1 MVATLDRTN
10 IQSLLFEPHRCEHS
24 RHFLF
29 RFDDRQG
36 GKKFLA
42 GLHPRVSHG
51 GTDLAAAQGS
61 FINIGVSWAGLGK
74 LGAFDALGG
83 VSEAGKFFYFDF
95 TDTPDTNSLGAFGA
109 SAPANWWNGKF
120 KSADIDLTVH
130 LYCTQM
136 EALEQLTE
144 MIRDAAGAN
153 QVRELVPTRDGE
165 AITGHALKAP
175 PAGLRKLHFGYSD
188 GFSQPKINWDNDP
201 ALAAAG
207 PGDHGAGFYPRGHF
221 IIDEWDENAQS
232 FPREEK
238 FRDLVRHGS
247 YMALSWVYQDVAGFN
262 RFLADNAKDV
272 AATIAPGLSP
282 DKAEELLAAK
292 MMGRWRD
299 GTPVMLSPNQENPPL
314 AVQDFQY
321 GADPAGKLCP
331 VASHIRIVNGRDQ
344 PLDSGHSLM
353 FPAGFPRVLRRGSSY
368 GSWLDGMVDDGQDR
382 GILGMFLCANVN
394 QQFYALTRWIAAT
407 NFSDAYKDPN
417 GQDPLFASRSVPRAS
432 RRFSIPGDNG
442 KVTLKGIP
450 DFIRMQGVAVMLL
463 PALATL
469 RRLVA

>member
-1 MVATLDRTN
+1 
-10 IQSLLFEPHRCEHS
+10 
-24 RHFLF
+24 
-29 RFDDRQG
+29 
-36 GKKFLA
+36 
-42 GLHPRVSHG
+42 
-51 GTDLAAAQGS
+51 
-61 FINIGVSWAGLGK
+61 
-74 LGAFDALGG
+74 
-83 VSEAGKFFYFDF
+83 
-95 TDTPDTNSLGAFGA
+95 
-109 SAPANWWNGKF
+109 
-120 KSADIDLTVH
+120 
-130 LYCTQM
+130 
-136 EALEQLTE
+136 
-144 MIRDAAGAN
+144 
-153 QVRELVPTRDGE
+153 
-165 AITGHALKAP
+165 
-175 PAGLRKLHFGYSD
+175 
-188 GFSQPKINWDNDP
+188 
-201 ALAAAG
+201 
-207 PGDHGAGFYPRGHF
+207 
-221 IIDEWDENAQS
+221 
-232 FPREEK
+232 
-238 FRDLVRHGS
+238 
-247 YMALSWVYQDVAGFN
+247 MALSWVYQDVAGFN

-272 AATIAPGLSP
+272 SATIAPGLPP

-314 AVQDFQY
+314 AVQDFLY

-368 GSWLDGMVDDGQDR
+368 GSWLDGTVDDGQDR

-450 DFIRMQGVAVMLL
+450 DFIRMQGVAVML

-469 RRLVA
+469 PAGGIARFRSVPRLPSGGVAGEGIHVVCGKAGDLVAIAVVVGLRTSSIRCASTSPRPQRLALQIRGGPRRNSENIRPTGQLPFTYPRPATIFPACKFSLRPRMRYWDCS